1 MDIYKK
7 IKTDIVA
14 ALRGKDKPVLTALRT
29 LDAAILKIVKDK
41 GREINDDLTVEVL
54 KKSIKDIETSKT
66 YAVDA
71 GRQDLIDQADSE
83 ISILSEY
90 LPQTLSEEETEAAV
104 VEAISALG
112 ATTKKDM
119 GKVMGYLKSKVGS
132 QIDMSLTSK
141 LVGSKLS

>member
-90 LPQTLSEEETEAAV
+90 LPQTLGRDFHQPLSQFDGWRAGKTQRSRV
-104 VEAISALG
+104 SDSAQLLDYRIVDLCS
-112 ATTKKDM
+112 T
-119 GKVMGYLKSKVGS
+119 
-132 QIDMSLTSK
+132 MS
-141 LVGSKLS
+141 VDAYPER